1 MQPLPCTLCSAVS
14 AESLDW
20 GAPGFVLS
28 LIVSTRRAPPRR
40 FSCARCSS
48 SPCSCRRESRKSGPG
63 STGSSCDGKDEGG
76 RVLIVS
82 WAEKKQ
88 KTRRRG
94 KLTDSLPLEA
104 GGLLAVAAWPL
115 LFIFV
120 HGEAMVRA
128 EQPQTGAG
136 GRSPMGRNSCE
147 L

>member
-1 MQPLPCTLCSAVS
+1 
-14 AESLDW
+14 
-20 GAPGFVLS
+20 
-28 LIVSTRRAPPRR
+28 
-40 FSCARCSS
+40 
-48 SPCSCRRESRKSGPG
+48 
-63 STGSSCDGKDEGG
+63 
-76 RVLIVS
+76 VS
-82 WAEKKQ
+82 WAEKQQ
-88 KTRRRG
+88 KTRRG

-136 GRSPMGRNSCE
+136 GRSPMGRDSCE